1 MGLTLLLSS
10 IFVKS
15 SDLMD
20 CVSRVSNTVKM
31 RSPPAQQ
38 RVLASGID
46 TNQPRLQVSHEACW
60 KARHLAAGVYQS
72 NRHLAISRP
81 ANMTTDM

>member
-1 MGLTLLLSS
+1 VRLTLLLSS

-20 CVSRVSNTVKM
+20 WVSRVSNTVRM

-38 RVLASGID
+38 GLSSSNEN
-46 TNQPRLQVSHEACW
+46 THEALLEG
-60 KARHLAAGVYQS
+60 KALGCLCASAYSMRGTLLGQP
-72 NRHLAISRP
+72 SRQ
-81 ANMTTDM
+81 

>member
-1 MGLTLLLSS
+1 MALDPDVGLTLLLSS

-20 CVSRVSNTVKM
+20 CVSRVSKTVRM

-38 RVLASGID
+38 RVLQSAMN
-46 TNQPRLQVSHEACW
+46 TNRSWLQPLQEPC
-60 KARHLAAGVYQS
+60 
-72 NRHLAISRP
+72 
-81 ANMTTDM
+81 